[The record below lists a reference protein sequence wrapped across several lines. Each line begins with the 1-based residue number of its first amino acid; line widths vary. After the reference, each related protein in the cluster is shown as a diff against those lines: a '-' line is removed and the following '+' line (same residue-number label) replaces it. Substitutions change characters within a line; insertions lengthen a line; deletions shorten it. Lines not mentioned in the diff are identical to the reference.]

1 MAIQS
6 LDRATSSAISTNK
19 VLRDTYRL
27 LSMTLLFSAFTAGVS
42 YFMRLPHMTGMICS
56 LAAMGLLWFVLPKVA
71 NSSKGILV
79 VFAVTGLLGI
89 GLGPMLNHY
98 LATSNGQTI
107 VATALGGTGVIFMG
121 LSAFALITK
130 KDFSFLGGFLFAG
143 FMVVMLAAVANI
155 FLGMGSLSIM
165 ISAAVILLMSGF
177 ILYDTSRI
185 INGGETNYVMA
196 TVGLFLSL
204 YNIFQSLLML
214 LGMAGD
220 D

>member
-6 LDRATSSAISTNK
+6 LDRAASSAVSTNK

-42 YFMRLPHMTGMICS
+42 YFLRLPHMVGMVCS
-56 LAAMGLLWFVLPKVA
+56 IAAMGLLWFVLPKVA
-71 NSSKGILV
+71 NSSKGILC
-79 VFAVTGLLGI
+79 VFAVTGLLGF

-98 LATSNGQTI
+98 LATSNGTAL
-107 VATALGGTGVIFMG
+107 VGTALGGTGVIFMA
-121 LSAFALITK
+121 LSAYALITK
-130 KDFSFLGGFLFAG
+130 KDFSFLGGFLFVG
-143 FMVVMLAAVANI
+143 FMVVLLAAVANI
-155 FLGMGSLSIM
+155 FLAMPAMSIM
-165 ISAAVILLMSGF
+165 ISAAIILLMSGF

-185 INGGETNYVMA
+185 VNGGETNYIMA

-214 LGMAGD
+214 LGMGGD